1 MILKENDVENIN
13 KELLASL
20 TILYVEDEDA
30 IRDQISY
37 FFKRFV
43 KNFHC
48 AKNGLEGLEFCKTTI
63 PDIIITDIQMPKLN
77 GLDMI
82 KQLGLPNVPV
92 IVTTAYSDVE
102 YFLKAIELNISKY
115 IIKPIDLMELV
126 TNVQECIASTR
137 LKNEIFEKENL
148 LKIVDE
154 NVLISITDKDGVIID
169 VSKALCKLTGYS
181 KPEFFG
187 NTHSFLRNKTYS
199 EDFYKQLWKKILSG
213 KKFNGEVEE
222 KKKDGEVYWVSLT
235 ITPVYKDDEI
245 VNFVAIRQDIT
256 NKKKLELISIQDEL
270 TNLYN
275 RRYFNKIIEKEIRR
289 VVRENSTISLLC
301 IDIDYF
307 KKYND
312 SFGHP
317 KGDEV
322 LQIISSNL
330 KSFCSRST
338 DYVFRMG
345 GEEFCVL
352 FSGVSINESYNYSK
366 EIINKISQLNIK
378 HIDEK
383 IITISA
389 GLITLS
395 AQYMVD
401 EKTLY
406 KYADDCLY
414 KAKQNGRN
422 QVVLSEKSK

>member
-1 MILKENDVENIN
+1 MENIN
-13 KELLASL
+13 RELLSGL
-20 TILYVEDEDA
+20 TILYVEDEDI

-77 GLDMI
+77 GLDMV
-82 KQLGLPNVPV
+82 KQLGLPDIPI

-115 IIKPIDLMELV
+115 VIKPIDLMELV
-126 TNVQECIASTR
+126 TNVQECVASAR
-137 LKNEIFEKENL
+137 LKNEIFEKGNL

-154 NVLISITDKDGVIID
+154 NVLISITDKDGIIVD

-187 NTHSFLRNKTYS
+187 NTHTFLRKKEYS
-199 EDFYKQLWKKILSG
+199 EDFYMHLWEKILSG
-213 KKFNGEVEE
+213 NKFNGEIEE
-222 KKKDGEVYWVSLT
+222 RNKKGEIYWVSLT

-256 NKKKLELISIQDEL
+256 NKKKLELLSIQDEL
-270 TNLYN
+270 TGLYN
-275 RRYFNKIIEKEIRR
+275 RRYFNNIMEKEIRR
-289 VVRENSTISLLC
+289 VKRENSTISLLC

-312 SFGHP
+312 TFGHP

-322 LQIISSNL
+322 LQVISSNL
-330 KSFCSRST
+330 KSFCARST

-352 FSGVSINESYNYSK
+352 FSGVSIDESYHYSK
-366 EIINKISQLNIK
+366 EMINKISQLNIK
-378 HIDEK
+378 HTDEK
-383 IITISA
+383 VMTISA
-389 GLITLS
+389 GLITLN
-395 AQYMVD
+395 AQYIED

-414 KAKQNGRN
+414 QAKQNGRN
-422 QVVLSEKSK
+422 QVVLSEYSK